1 MCCPTRSWPI
11 LTATL
16 AWLLAA
22 GLAQAQVA
30 LPTTP
35 QLPITVPQP
44 VRGTLDA
51 VDPLLESSVR
61 SLSTL
66 RERQLRQLLRRNR
79 DAIDVDPN
87 GAPVVRA
94 QVVAIDPAPGLLTGL
109 HAAGFRVQD
118 AWSLDALQLRVVL
131 LQAPDGLSAREA
143 LALARRLHPAG
154 SYDFNHIFLRSSGAA
169 TPWPILQQATAVAA
183 TPAQRALRVGL
194 VDGAPDATHP
204 ALAATRI
211 HAWGCGGG
219 THPDVHGTAV
229 ASLLAGRAVSNPGAA
244 ATLYA
249 ADVYCGA
256 PTGGAAAEVVRAL
269 SWLASERVAVVN
281 LSLVGPPN
289 ALLERAVARMAAH
302 GHLIIAAV
310 GNDGP
315 AAPPLYPAAYP
326 GVVGVAAVNAR
337 ERVLPESGRGLHV
350 DFAAP
355 GADIVA
361 AAPGGHWHKVRG
373 TSYAAPLVAR
383 LAAQAM
389 DTPGEGRAA
398 ATLLQLQRQARP
410 GRGPREAYGRG
421 VLGSG
426 LGIAQPPPE
435 F

>member
-1 MCCPTRSWPI
+1 
-11 LTATL
+11 L

-22 GLAQAQVA
+22 GVAQAQIA
-30 LPTTP
+30 LPATP
-35 QLPITVPQP
+35 QLPIVVPQAVP
-44 VRGTLDA
+44 GALDV
-51 VDPLLESSVR
+51 VDPLLERGVR

-66 RERQLRQLLRRNR
+66 RERQVRQLLRRHR
-79 DAIDVDPN
+79 DALDVDPD

-94 QVVAIDPAPGLLTGL
+94 QVVAIDPAPGLLPGL
-109 HAAGFRVQD
+109 HAAGFRVQ
-118 AWSLDALQLRVVL
+118 AASTLEALQLRVVL
-131 LQAPDGLSAREA
+131 LQGPDGLSARQA
-143 LALARRLHPAG
+143 LALARQLDPAG
-154 SYDFNHIFLRSSGAA
+154 SYDYNHLYLRSGAA
-169 TPWPILQQATAVAA
+169 TPWPILQQAAAMAA

-194 VDGAPDATHP
+194 VDGAPDPNHP

-211 HAWGCGGG
+211 HGWGCGGNLI
-219 THPDVHGTAV
+219 PDAHGTAV
-229 ASLLAGRAVSNPGAA
+229 ASLLAGRAVSHAA
-244 ATLYA
+244 SGATLYA

-269 SWLASERVAVVN
+269 SWLAGERVAVVN

-289 ALLERAVARMAAH
+289 RLLERAVARMAAQ
-302 GHLIIAAV
+302 GHLVIAAV

-315 AAPPLYPAAYP
+315 AAAPLYPAAYP

-337 ERVLPESGRGLHV
+337 EQVLPESGRGLHV

-383 LAAQAM
+383 LAAEVM
-389 DTPGEGRAA
+389 DTPGEGRAE
-398 ATLLQLQRQARP
+398 ATLLQLERQAKP
-410 GRGPREAYGRG
+410 ARGPREAYGRG

-426 LGIAQPPPE
+426 LGITKPPPQS
-435 F
+435 